1 MAEFVSDKKSDPTGH
16 YEPVHL
22 VSRVKDPIAMKF
34 ECDCTNFPGN
44 LTNVIDWVR
53 DAFYCLTDGEEVIV
67 KKKCITRSG
76 ATDPDSPQLDHMT
89 LVLFDKGHDSL
100 VIVKSGD
107 WIAWDELNGYRTLT
121 QAEVEANF
129 VITKIDKASSDGD
142 TDSAN
147 G

>member
-1 MAEFVSDKKSDPTGH
+1 MAEFTSEKKPAPAGMYGPAKLT
-16 YEPVHL
+16 
-22 VSRVKDPIAMKF
+22 SRIKDPIAMKF
-34 ECDCTNFPGN
+34 ECDSTNFPGN
-44 LTNVIDWVR
+44 LTHVINWVR

-67 KKKCITRSG
+67 KKKSITRSG

-89 LVLFDKGHDSL
+89 LVLFDKDHDSL

-107 WIAWDELNGYRTLT
+107 WIAWDELNGYKTLT

-129 VITKIDKASSDGD
+129 EVTEELFVEGADG
-142 TDSAN
+142 AN